1 MNVFIRLA
9 WPLCAGLLAI
19 CAPWA
24 MAQTSPANP
33 AQSLKEVVVTG
44 NPLGRDTSAAPVV
57 S

>member
-1 MNVFIRLA
+1 MNVFIRSA

-44 NPLGRDTSAAPVV
+44 NPLGRDTSAAP
-57 S
+57 